1 MKKNTKKYVR
11 LSIILYVVILSAA
24 LIGTLAW
31 FVFEQNAEI
40 STGENSKI
48 TAGEYLEIR
57 DKNNGE
63 WTSELKFN
71 SDIQYPDVSV
81 TPTGDV
87 WYPKSLNEDDTLTS
101 NPDDIE
107 KVNGKNGYFV
117 KLELEVRATQGLS
130 VYLHDD
136 SYVSGVYYMGEDVAQ
151 DALHR
156 DAIAGAARVGF
167 FGKKDDDLELKTV
180 WVPNEKYELS
190 FKEETDVKQPAEGEE
205 GEPITET
212 KIVPMFNTSGTPD
225 EKYEYI
231 YVDGDQV
238 KSGEWADN
246 QLSIGKDE
254 LAGGTPQDGLLIRNS
269 TPLLKFENANE
280 VKDLIV
286 YVWVEGTDNESHTVL
301 SGGTIKYS
309 LKLVGIPEKA
319 EAKELKEGDIV
330 YDATEGQ
337 KLMYYSQQKEVGD
350 EIEYSYDGIEWTYYG
365 HKDEND
371 NSDLVKGDTEVI
383 YVRFRETAT
392 TKVGESKPIYLNV
405 QS

>member
-1 MKKNTKKYVR
+1 MKKNTKKYVK

-31 FVFEQNAEI
+31 FVFQQNAEI

-57 DKNNGE
+57 LKGEDE

-71 SDIQYPDVSV
+71 SNVQYPDVSV

-87 WYPKSLNEDDTLTS
+87 WYPKSLNNDDTLTS

-107 KVNGKNGYFV
+107 KVNGKDGYFV

-130 VYLHDD
+130 VYLHDG
-136 SYVSGVYYMGEDVAQ
+136 SFVSGVDMEKTDVVNTFSK
-151 DALHR
+151 

-167 FGKKDDDLELKTV
+167 FGKKDDALDLKTV
-180 WVPNEKYELS
+180 WVPNENYELS
-190 FKEETDVKQPAEGEE
+190 FKDETVVKQPAEGEE
-205 GEPITET
+205 GEPVTEI
-212 KIVPMFNTSGTPD
+212 KKVPVFSTSGAAD
-225 EKYEYI
+225 ETYEYI
-231 YVDGDQV
+231 YVESNEV
-238 KSGEWADN
+238 KHGEWDPD
-246 QLSIGKDE
+246 QLSIGKDK

-269 TPLLKFENANE
+269 TPLLKFENAGD

-286 YVWVEGTDNESHTVL
+286 YIWVEGTDNESHTVL
-301 SGGTIKYS
+301 SGGSIKYS
-309 LKLVGIPEKA
+309 LKLVGIPEKKA
-319 EAKELKEGDIV
+319 AGNLPDIV
-330 YDATEGQ
+330 YDATDGQ
-337 KLMYYSQQKEVGD
+337 KLIYHAEQKEVGD

-365 HKDEND
+365 HKDENN